1 MITKH
6 IHVDFIDD
14 VLGTAPGDPDI
25 HGSYVSSKAPDAATK
40 EEEIAAIGEDE
51 FRAKGK
57 TIFPT
62 DESGNPILWNYQI
75 KGFFKSA
82 CAAQRGLSGSK
93 SSKVKA
99 YKKKIDLGIFVFPDA
114 DDPSSR
120 AIKIHMTKAGVGECQ
135 RPLRAETM
143 QGPRV
148 AIADSDSIEKGSWIE
163 FDVVMLDDVD
173 WPLVSEWLDY
183 GKFNGLGQWRNS
195 GKGAFVWHEINHK
208 PTTIFK

>member
-6 IHVDFIDD
+6 IHIDFIDD

-62 DESGNPILWNYQI
+62 DECGNPIFWNYQI

-148 AIADSDSIEKGSWIE
+148 AIADSESIEKGSWIE
-163 FDVVMLDDVD
+163 FDVVVLDEGD
-173 WPLVSEWLDY
+173 WDLVKEWLDY

>member
-62 DESGNPILWNYQI
+62 DESGNPIFWNYQI

-114 DDPSSR
+114 DDTSSR

>member
-6 IHVDFIDD
+6 IHLEFIDD
-14 VLGTAPGDPDI
+14 VLGTASGNPDI
-25 HGSYVSSKAPDAATK
+25 HGEYIASKAPDAMSK
-40 EEEIAAIGEDE
+40 EEEIEAIGEDE

-57 TIFPT
+57 TIFQT
-62 DESGNPILWNYQI
+62 DKNGDPIFFSYQI

-82 CAAQRGLSGSK
+82 CSAQRTLKGTL

-99 YKKKIDLGIFVFPDA
+99 YKKKVDLQVFVYPDA
-114 DDPSSR
+114 DDPASR
-120 AIKIHMTKAGVGECQ
+120 QIKIHMTKDGIGECQ

-148 AIADSDSIEKGSWIE
+148 AIADSESISKGSWIE
-163 FDVVMLDDVD
+163 FDVVMLDDSD
-173 WPLVSEWLDY
+173 WPLVKEWLDY
-183 GKFNGLGQWRNS
+183 GRFNGLGQWRNS
-195 GKGAFVWHEINHK
+195 GKGAFVWRELLTK

>member
-1 MITKH
+1 MVTKH
-6 IHVDFIDD
+6 IHIDFIDD

-62 DESGNPILWNYQI
+62 DESGNPIFWNYQI

-82 CAAQRGLSGSK
+82 CSAQRGLSGSK

-163 FDVVMLDDVD
+163 FDVVMLDDGD

>member
-6 IHVDFIDD
+6 VHLDFIDD

-62 DESGNPILWNYQI
+62 DESGNPIFWNYQI

-99 YKKKIDLGIFVFPDA
+99 YKKKIDLGIFVFQDA

-135 RPLRAETM
+135 RPMRAETM

-163 FDVVMLDDVD
+163 FDVVMLDDGD

>member
-6 IHVDFIDD
+6 MHIDFIDD

-51 FRAKGK
+51 FLAKGK

-62 DESGNPILWNYQI
+62 DKSGNPIFWNYQI

-163 FDVVMLDDVD
+163 FDVVMLDDGD

-195 GKGAFVWHEINHK
+195 GKGAFLWHEINHK

>member
-6 IHVDFIDD
+6 IHIDFIDD

-62 DESGNPILWNYQI
+62 DESGNPIFWNYQI

-99 YKKKIDLGIFVFPDA
+99 YKKKIDLGIFVFLDA

-120 AIKIHMTKAGVGECQ
+120 AIKIHMTKSGVGECQ

-163 FDVVMLDDVD
+163 FDVVMLDDGD

-183 GKFNGLGQWRNS
+183 GRFNGLGQWRNS

>member
-6 IHVDFIDD
+6 IHIDFIDD

-62 DESGNPILWNYQI
+62 DESGNPIFWNYQI

-99 YKKKIDLGIFVFPDA
+99 YKKKIDLGIFVFQDA

>member
-6 IHVDFIDD
+6 IHIDFIDD

-62 DESGNPILWNYQI
+62 DKDGTPIFFTYQI

-82 CAAQRGLSGSK
+82 CSAQRTLKGTL

-99 YKKKIDLGIFVFPDA
+99 YKKKVDLQIFVYPDA
-114 DDPSSR
+114 DDPSGR
-120 AIKIHMTKAGVGECQ
+120 KVRIHTTKAGVGECQ

-148 AIADSDSIEKGSWIE
+148 AIADSESIEKGSWIE
-163 FDVVMLDDVD
+163 FDVVVLDEGD
-173 WPLVSEWLDY
+173 WDLVKEWLDY
-183 GKFNGLGQWRNS
+183 GRFNGLGQWRNS